1 VIVDPVF
8 TVMRFGEKEK
18 FLMTTV
24 LGAVADPVV
33 ALFWSL
39 ETKFVTI
46 TAITATAGT
55 ITTSSH
61 VGMGRSAASLLTT
74 LPSASG
80 SWVPWPPAAPWGF
93 GSLCHHCG
101 CGPACLH
108 RQRPCTTRAARSF
121 ELPATHQSISVEPF
135 RLAGIGGV
143 GVAEGSI
150 GSCLR

>member
-1 VIVDPVF
+1 VVLSSLATVIVDPVF
-8 TVMRFGEKEK
+8 TVMGFGEKEK

-24 LGAVADPVV
+24 LGTVADAVV

-55 ITTSSH
+55 ITTSNH

-80 SWVPWPPAAPWGF
+80 SWAPWPPAAPWGF

-101 CGPACLH
+101 GSPACLH
-108 RQRPCTTRAARSF
+108 RQRPRTTPAARSF
-121 ELPATHQSISVEPF
+121 ELPATHQSISA
-135 RLAGIGGV
+135 R
-143 GVAEGSI
+143 
-150 GSCLR
+150 